1 MPISNRD
8 HTATLMSEASTYST
22 QVPGLEGITIDE
34 ARALLDVEGDELE
47 ALLQRAKATRE
58 NYKGNEIRFCGITN
72 AKSGRCA
79 ESCAF
84 CSQSAHFDTEAPVYP
99 LKKAETIVEE
109 AIQADQEGAGE
120 FSIVV
125 SGTRLQKEEE
135 LREVESALRGIRE
148 QTSMM
153 SCASL
158 GLMGKADLER
168 LRDAGLQAFHH
179 NLETARSFHP
189 DIVKTHSY
197 EEEVDAI
204 RHAKSLGLHVC
215 SGGIFGMGES
225 KEQRIEFLQELRDL
239 DVDSIP
245 LNFLNPQPGTPL
257 EDTWDLTPEDCL
269 KIIAVARL
277 MMPRQEIF
285 VCGGREV
292 QLKEQQHR
300 MFDAGANGTMVGNYL
315 TTPGR
320 GAVKDQ
326 EMLEELGLKA
336 VGITQSDEAPDHV
349 KKIAQTAPMA
359 ADEHAEKYH
368 KQKSRLRVL

>member
-1 MPISNRD
+1 
-8 HTATLMSEASTYST
+8 MSDTQASTPSI
-22 QVPGLEGITIDE
+22 PSPEGISIEE
-34 ARALLDVEGDELE
+34 ARQLLDVQGEELD
-47 ALLQRAKATRE
+47 ALLARASATRE
-58 NYKGNEIRFCGITN
+58 AYKGNEIRFCGITN
-72 AKSGRCA
+72 AKSGKCA

-84 CSQSAHFDTEAPVYP
+84 CSQSAHFDTDAPEYP
-99 LKKAETIVEE
+99 LKKADVIVEE
-109 AIQADQEGAGE
+109 AIKADEQGAGE

-135 LREVESALRGIRE
+135 LQEVETALRGIRE
-148 QTSMM
+148 KTSMM

-158 GLMGKADLER
+158 GLMGQQDLER

-179 NLETARSFHP
+179 NLETARSFHS

-197 EEEVDAI
+197 DEEVDAI
-204 RHAKSLGLHVC
+204 KHAKTLGLHVC

-225 KEQRIEFLQELRDL
+225 KDQRIEFLTELRNL

-257 EDTWDLTPEDCL
+257 EGLWDLTPEDCL
-269 KIIAVARL
+269 KIIAAARL

-292 QLKEQQHR
+292 QLKDQQHR
-300 MFDAGANGTMVGNYL
+300 MFEAGANGTMVGNYL

-320 GAVKDQ
+320 GTVKDQ
-326 EMLEELGLKA
+326 EMLGDLGLKA

-349 KKIAQTAPMA
+349 KDLAKRAPM
-359 ADEHAEKYH
+359 DEEEHAARYH
-368 KQKSRLRVL
+368 KPKSKSRLRVL

>member
-1 MPISNRD
+1 MCAAPLDRTDVPSPEGISN
-8 HTATLMSEASTYST
+8 E
-22 QVPGLEGITIDE
+22 E
-34 ARALLDVEGDELE
+34 ARALLEAEGE
-47 ALLQRAKATRE
+47 ALETFLRRASATRE
-58 NYKGNEIRFCGITN
+58 AYKGNEIRFCGITN

-84 CSQSAHFDTEAPVYP
+84 CSQSAHFNTDAPEYP
-99 LKKAETIVEE
+99 LKKSETIIEE
-109 AIQADQEGAGE
+109 AIKADQDGAGE

-135 LREVESALRGIRE
+135 LQEVESALRGIRE

-158 GLMGKADLER
+158 GLMGKTDLAR

-189 DIVKTHSY
+189 EIVKTHSY
-197 EEEVDAI
+197 DEEVDAI
-204 RHAKSLGLHVC
+204 KHAKDLGLHVC
-215 SGGIFGMGES
+215 CGGIFGMGES
-225 KEQRIEFLQELRDL
+225 KDQRIEFLSELRDL
-239 DVDSIP
+239 NVDSIP
-245 LNFLNPQPGTPL
+245 LNFLNPQEGTPL
-257 EDTWDLTPEDCL
+257 ENTWDLSPEDCL
-269 KIIAVARL
+269 KIIAAARL

-292 QLKEQQHR
+292 QLKDQQHR
-300 MFDAGANGTMVGNYL
+300 MFEAGANGTMVGNYL

-320 GAVKDQ
+320 GTVKDQ

-336 VGITQSDEAPDHV
+336 VGITQSDEAPEHV
-349 KKIAQTAPMA
+349 KAIAQREPLSKE
-359 ADEHAEKYH
+359 EHAARYH
-368 KQKSRLRVL
+368 KTKEKGRLRVL